1 MRLNWAALRASLGP
15 RFDILDYG
23 QRLSYRRSAR
33 IETVMEELQQNLK
46 TMCQKIETLVE
57 RL

>member
-1 MRLNWAALRASLGP
+1 MIYWFIDRN
-15 RFDILDYG
+15 
-23 QRLSYRRSAR
+23 RSAR

>member
-1 MRLNWAALRASLGP
+1 MRLNRAARRASLGI
-15 RFDILDYG
+15 RFDILDYD

-33 IETVMEELQQNLK
+33 IETAMEELQQNLK

>member
-1 MRLNWAALRASLGP
+1 MRLNWAARRAGP
-15 RFDILDYG
+15 ASRFDILDYG

>member
-1 MRLNWAALRASLGP
+1 MRLNWAARRASLGP
-15 RFDILDYG
+15 RFDILDHG

-33 IETVMEELQQNLK
+33 TETVMEELQQNLK